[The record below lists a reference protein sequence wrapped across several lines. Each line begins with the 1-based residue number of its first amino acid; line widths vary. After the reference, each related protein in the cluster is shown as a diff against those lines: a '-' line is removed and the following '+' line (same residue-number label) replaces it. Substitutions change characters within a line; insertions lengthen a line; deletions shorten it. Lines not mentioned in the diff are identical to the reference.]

1 MSTSLIIDKKSEA
14 SSVVKSDVPSEVKFT
29 EKKKDFFCQVVEQTN
44 SIGGEIQ
51 KALRLIKEANARA
64 HMLSITAKIESN
76 RLGDAGRDFLVVS
89 NSIDELSTKTDDA
102 IEKMKKETVEGIE
115 KLGFAIEDKAMSING
130 NRLANLALS
139 NIRIVD
145 RNLFE
150 RAADVRWWATDEILV
165 QNLSKNDSFSE
176 ASKRLEIMLES
187 YPVYYDL
194 LLCDKSGT
202 CVASAAPQF
211 SLIGHNFS
219 QKPWFKNAIAS
230 KNGTEYAFETVHY
243 SQTIRDYTV
252 TFSCKIHDSA
262 DPEKPVIGVIA
273 AVFKWKEFAQRIVN
287 ETGLTEEEKEKT
299 RVLICDDNGH
309 ILADTNKRILKENF
323 SFVGRAELFK
333 KEIGFTVQTRNK
345 QVQLISHALSPG
357 FEGYCSTEWHS
368 LIIQDT
374 GIKSHNIKSGN
385 KNNTDD
391 SLDSITGLVVNL
403 ADETQKAISEINKI
417 NDQTQILSLNAAI
430 EAARVGEAGR
440 GFGVI
445 SGFMGDIS
453 RETAIVT
460 DSMYTN
466 TQEKIKKLNKF
477 LIVNSQ
483 AIKGVRL
490 SDLSLTNIDLVDR
503 ALYERTADVRWWATE
518 HGLYT
523 ALTNNTKDNIDF
535 LSKRLRTILQYY
547 TVYEDLMVYDV
558 EGNLISNASESKILE
573 DSVADS
579 TWFTNVQGTANGK
592 SYGFDVVQINQN
604 GKDEKHLVFSCK
616 IHKDGNISQECI
628 GILAILFKWEHFA
641 KTIFKETPL
650 TESERKH
657 SSLFI
662 TSADGDVLG
671 IEDNNDG
678 FITKNDLAPFLNQT
692 KNYDVITK
700 DDFNWLIGNAASVGF
715 EGFSTGWHSMIVE
728 NDLT

>member
-1 MSTSLIIDKKSEA
+1 VSTTVITNEKSETFTE
-14 SSVVKSDVPSEVKFT
+14 VKSEVPT
-29 EKKKDFFCQVVEQTN
+29 NKKKNDFFHEVVEQTN

-51 KALRLIKEANARA
+51 EALRLIKEANNRAR
-64 HMLSITAKIESN
+64 MLSTTAKIESN
-76 RLGDAGRDFLVVS
+76 RLGDIGRDFLIVS
-89 NSIDELSTKTDDA
+89 NSIDELSTKTDEA
-102 IEKMKKETVEGIE
+102 IEKMKEETVEGIE

-139 NIRIVD
+139 NIRLVD

-165 QNLSKNDSFSE
+165 NNLSKNDSFSE

-202 CVASAAPQF
+202 CVASAAPKF
-211 SLIGHNFS
+211 DLSGHNFS
-219 QKPWFKNAIAS
+219 QKPWFKNAIVS
-230 KNGTEYAFETVHY
+230 KDGTEYVFETVHY
-243 SQTIRDYTV
+243 SQTIRDYVV
-252 TFSCKIHDSA
+252 TFSCKIHEGA

-287 ETGLTEEEKEKT
+287 ETGLTEEEKGKT
-299 RVLICDDNGH
+299 RVLICDDHGN
-309 ILADTNKRILKENF
+309 ILADTNKRILKEKF
-323 SFVGRAELFK
+323 SFVGRAELFE
-333 KEIGFTVQTRNK
+333 KEIGFSFQIKNK

-374 GIKSHNIKSGN
+374 GIKSYKSKSDK
-385 KNNTDD
+385 KNNADD

-430 EAARVGEAGR
+430 EAARVGESGR

-445 SGFMGDIS
+445 SGFMADIS
-453 RETAIVT
+453 QETAKVT

-477 LIVNSQ
+477 LTVNSQ
-483 AIKGVRL
+483 AIKGGRL

-518 HGLYT
+518 HGLYA
-523 ALTNNTKDNIDF
+523 ALMNNTNENIDF
-535 LSKRLRTILQYY
+535 LSKRLETILQYY
-547 TVYEDLMVYDV
+547 TVYEDLIVYDAK
-558 EGNLISNASESKILE
+558 GNLISNASETKILE
-573 DSVADS
+573 DNVFDS
-579 TWFTNVQGTANGK
+579 TWFTNVQNTDNGK
-592 SYGFDVVQINQN
+592 SYGFDVIQINKN
-604 GKDEKHLVFSCK
+604 DKNEKHLVFSCK
-616 IHKDGNISQECI
+616 IHKDGDISQECI

-650 TESERKH
+650 TESERKN

-671 IEDNNDG
+671 IEDHNDG
-678 FITKNDLAPFLNQT
+678 FITKNEITPFLSQI

-700 DDFNWLIGNAASVGF
+700 DDFNWLVGNAASAGF
-715 EGFSTGWHSMIVE
+715 EGFSTGWHAMIVE